1 MPRLGA
7 NLALMS
13 LSPLTGEVG
22 AEVDAPDLKAE
33 VRQFWD
39 ASSCGEIYAKGLG
52 TEWRLEKHAEARYRL
67 EPYIRD
73 FARFEE
79 GSDQDIL
86 EIGVGMGADHLEWAR
101 SGPRRLAGVDLT
113 PRAVAWTSQR
123 LAAYGFV
130 SELQEGDAEH
140 LPFPDGSFD
149 IVYSW
154 GVLHHSPDT
163 SQAFREARRVLR
175 PGGVLRAM
183 IYHRPSIVGLMLWAR
198 YGLATGHPACS
209 LTDIYARHLE
219 SPGTKGYT
227 VAEARGLVAS
237 FGASQIRSAV
247 SFGDLLLGDAGQQH
261 TGRSLTIAKQLWPR
275 PLVRR
280 LPGLGLLLLIDA
292 RK

>member
-1 MPRLGA
+1 M
-7 NLALMS
+7 
-13 LSPLTGEVG
+13 E
-22 AEVDAPDLKAE
+22 APDLKAE
-33 VRQFWD
+33 VRGFWD
-39 ASSCGEIYAKGLG
+39 AASCGEVYAEGLTSEQG
-52 TEWRLEKHAEARYRL
+52 FCNQAEARYRL

-79 GSDQDIL
+79 GSGQDVL
-86 EIGVGMGADHLEWAR
+86 EIGVGMGADHVEWAR

-123 LAAYGFV
+123 LAAYGFA
-130 SELQEGDAEH
+130 SELTEGDAER
-140 LPFPDGSFD
+140 LPFPDDSFD

-163 SQAFREARRVLR
+163 PLAFREAHRVLR
-175 PGGVLRAM
+175 PGGTLRAM

-198 YGLATGHPACS
+198 YGLAAGRPARS

-227 VAEARGLVAS
+227 VTEARRLAAP
-237 FGASQIRSAV
+237 FGACKIRSAV
-247 SFGDLLLGDAGQQH
+247 SFGDLLLGEVGQQH
-261 TGRSLTIAKQLWPR
+261 SSPGLAIAKRFWPR

-280 LPGLGLLLLIDA
+280 LPALGLLLLIEA
-292 RK
+292 SK